1 MPSRLLLRPCNPFWQ
16 TLFMTNDTMNNT
28 DFIALDTETGGLDAA
43 ECALLSIAAV
53 PSWDA
58 PPFSIHI
65 LPVGRIDSKAAEV
78 NGYTPEG
85 WQKKGAVPLK
95 VAMLEMQRWLVDVRQ
110 GKLFEMAAHNAGFD
124 VLFMLAAQARAGM
137 DLELP
142 GIWHCTKIRMQEAH
156 EARRYT
162 GGGRFRL
169 DDLGR
174 ESGFWGLEPRTKDH
188 DALQDAR
195 CCKHG
200 LLWLRGLA
208 EKKEGGAA

>member
-142 GIWHCTKIRMQEAH
+142 GIWHCKI
-156 EARRYT
+156 
-162 GGGRFRL
+162 GRASC
-169 DDLGR
+169 R
-174 ESGFWGLEPRTKDH
+174 ERV
-188 DALQDAR
+188 
-195 CCKHG
+195 
-200 LLWLRGLA
+200 
-208 EKKEGGAA
+208 